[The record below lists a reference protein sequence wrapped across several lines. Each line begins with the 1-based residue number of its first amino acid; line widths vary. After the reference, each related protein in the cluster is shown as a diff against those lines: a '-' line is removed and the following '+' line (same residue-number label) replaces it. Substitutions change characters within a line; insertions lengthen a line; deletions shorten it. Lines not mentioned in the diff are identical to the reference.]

1 MNLSKELKKKR
12 DAERR
17 LDNISQTPAYVGTGG
32 TPSTGGGSITGDTF
46 ITNETIINQI
56 TQVIQNQLIAG
67 DNITIT
73 DNGNGTY
80 TIAGDGG
87 GGGAFAFE
95 IGTDGHLYLLYD
107 DGSSTPN
114 YTVDGSGHLILDLG
128 AVV

>member
-32 TPSTGGGSITGDTF
+32 TPSTGGGSIAGDTF
-46 ITNETIINQI
+46 VTNKTIINQI

-80 TIAGDGG
+80 TIAGQATADLMFDGGTASSLDFTITLDGG
-87 GGGAFAFE
+87 GA
-95 IGTDGHLYLLYD
+95 
-107 DGSSTPN
+107 
-114 YTVDGSGHLILDLG
+114 
-128 AVV
+128 